1 MNLMT
6 KLISTDMIGYSGPLA
21 GHEYNLYKQIRYDAR
36 KGVYQVR
43 YIRRY
48 KPYIDDSLQG
58 FEPRM
63 VRPVEK
69 SAWLF
74 EPETHQKFR

>member
-1 MNLMT
+1 MNT
-6 KLISTDMIGYSGPLA
+6 RIKLISNDVTRYNGVLA
-21 GHEYNLYKQIRYDAR
+21 GHAYDLYKQVREDAR
-36 KGVYQVR
+36 HKITMVR

-48 KPYIDDSLQG
+48 KPYIDDSLEG
-58 FEPRM
+58 FKPRM

-74 EPETHQKFR
+74 EPSNN